1 MFLNISL
8 WSGKKCYS
16 VQLTLQGHI
25 NLLHSMWLAGFKRP
39 IYLISKY
46 QFQKNYFEQAK
57 LYKFEMALPLTE
69 MVSFSWKQLLTIDTP
84 SIGHTDATIMGFL
97 LSLFL
102 AETISLWYN
111 NVPGNNFNLARL
123 YKFDWAL
130 PLKEIV
136 CFSWKD
142 C

>member
-1 MFLNISL
+1 
-8 WSGKKCYS
+8 
-16 VQLTLQGHI
+16 
-25 NLLHSMWLAGFKRP
+25 MWLAGFKRP

-69 MVSFSWKQLLTIDTP
+69 MVSFSWKQLLTFDTP

-102 AETISLWYN
+102 AETISL
-111 NVPGNNFNLARL
+111 
-123 YKFDWAL
+123 
-130 PLKEIV
+130 
-136 CFSWKD
+136 
-142 C
+142 